1 MKKELTIGCKASK
14 DRLSV
19 LLGANVT
26 GDFNLE
32 PVLIYHTKILQPL
45 RITSHLPGSSHML
58 CISGVPP

>member
-45 RITSHLPGSSHML
+45 RIML
-58 CISGVPP
+58 SPLCPCSIYGATKPR